1 MNKPLEKG
9 VKRTLREG
17 PEENLIQSFRE
28 QPDN

>member
-1 MNKPLEKG
+1 MDEPLEKG

-17 PEENLIQSFRE
+17 PEQDFIRHFRE